1 VTAPADSAAAI
12 ELRDVAF
19 RYPGAEGFSLEINRL
34 SVPEGDSVAL
44 VGPSGSGKA
53 TLLAL
58 LAGILRPSSGRIRVH
73 GTDLDLLDDRRLR
86 QFRIR
91 DVGQVFQ
98 SFELLPYL
106 SVVENVML
114 PRYIRQTGKS
124 TRQSGQDA
132 MQLLSEMGLAHK
144 AHARPGELSQGEQ
157 QRVAVC
163 RAMLNR
169 PAILLADEPTGNLDQ
184 DNTQNVVTLLLDMA
198 RQHDSTLIMV
208 THDRSLLEPFSTVL
222 DIQGVAAAGQGRQA

>member
-1 VTAPADSAAAI
+1 MNPQEAHSPSI

-19 RYPGAEGFSLEINRL
+19 RYPGAEGFRL
-34 SVPEGDSVAL
+34 SVPSLTVAEGESIAL
-44 VGPSGSGKA
+44 VGPSGSGKT
-53 TLLAL
+53 TLLGL

-73 GTDLDLLDDRRLR
+73 GTQLERLDDRRLR

-91 DVGQVFQ
+91 NVGQVFQ

-114 PRYIRQTGKS
+114 SRFI
-124 TRQSGQDA
+124 RQSGEGRRQSRREA
-132 MQLLSEMGLAHK
+132 LQLLSDMGLAHK
-144 AHARPGELSQGEQ
+144 ADVRPGELSQGEQ

-169 PAILLADEPTGNLDQ
+169 PALLLADEPTGNLDQ
-184 DNTQNVVTLLLDMA
+184 ENTRNVVMLLLDVA
-198 RQHDSTLIMV
+198 RQQGSTLIMV
-208 THDRSLLEPFSTVL
+208 THDRTLLEPFSTVL
-222 DIQGVAAAGQGRQA
+222 DIMDVTGEGQGGQE

>member
-1 VTAPADSAAAI
+1 MADSAAAI

-19 RYPGAEGFSLEINRL
+19 RYPGVEGFSLRIPAL
-34 SVPEGDSVAL
+34 SVSEGSSVAL
-44 VGPSGSGKA
+44 VGPSGSGKT
-53 TLLAL
+53 TLLGL
-58 LAGILRPSSGRIRVH
+58 LAGILRPSSGQIHVH
-73 GTDLDLLDDRRLR
+73 GTQLDALDDRRLR

-91 DVGQVFQ
+91 NVGQVFQ

-124 TRQSGQDA
+124 TRQSRQDA
-132 MQLLSEMGLAHK
+132 LQLLSELGLAHK

-169 PAILLADEPTGNLDQ
+169 PAMLLADEPTGNLDL
-184 DNTQNVVTLLLDMA
+184 DNTRNVVTLLLDMA

-208 THDRSLLEPFSTVL
+208 THDRNLLEPFSTVL
-222 DIQGVAAAGQGRQA
+222 DIQEVTAAGQGKQA